1 MRLRS
6 LLLSILLV
14 LNASP
19 IRAQDSSRAAPRTI
33 ERWQENAWTHIVERD
48 GLEISYIFYRKADNR
63 RDGVVLRLRNDND
76 YTVRYAFTVV
86 FRGPESRD
94 TARVEGALEPG
105 QMRTGEE
112 NGLFWVPF
120 DSGATIGQLG
130 IRNIDVVRGR
140 PDPSPQG

>member
-1 MRLRS
+1 M
-6 LLLSILLV
+6 
-14 LNASP
+14 
-19 IRAQDSSRAAPRTI
+19 

-76 YTVRYAFTVV
+76 YTVRYTFTVV

-94 TARVEGALEPG
+94 TARVEGTLEPG

-130 IRNIDVVRGR
+130 IRDIDVVRGR